1 MEGAFHQKISSHC
14 TNAESLFF
22 TTRPFGGRSRF
33 VVVAAISYNNTKL
46 KVMNRKHFVKFAG
59 LSAAVTLTGP
69 LAGCANKTAGTQAPS
84 AAGNVKGAKTGKA
97 VYVANGK
104 NRFQE
109 ELMIWGIIPLQIKV
123 SGKDSD
129 DSIFVFEHTKMGKGG
144 PPRHFHFEQDEWF
157 YAMEGK
163 FAFEVG
169 DEKFTLHP
177 GDSLFAPRMVP
188 HVWACTGENPGT
200 LLLAV
205 QPAGSLEEFFM
216 KSCDMTR
223 PPTTDE
229 ADRLFA
235 AHGMKVV
242 GPPLTIS

>member
-1 MEGAFHQKISSHC
+1 
-14 TNAESLFF
+14 
-22 TTRPFGGRSRF
+22 
-33 VVVAAISYNNTKL
+33 
-46 KVMNRKHFVKFAG
+46 MNRKLFFKVAG
-59 LSAAVTLTGP
+59 INAAVAVTGGV
-69 LAGCANKTAGTQAPS
+69 AGCTNKMLTRSVPPASAPT
-84 AAGNVKGAKTGKA
+84 KGAKTQKA
-97 VYVANGK
+97 VYVPNGK

-123 SGKDSD
+123 SGKDSNG
-129 DSIFVFEHTKMGKGG
+129 SIFVFEHTKMSKGG

-169 DEKFTLHP
+169 DEKFTLQP

-188 HVWACTGENPGT
+188 HVWAYVGEEPGT

-216 KSCDMTR
+216 KSCGMTQ
-223 PPTTDE
+223 PPSTEE

-242 GPPLTIS
+242 GPPLTVS